1 MDWKVYLIIGMTA
14 AIAILGYLLWQAIQ
28 DRNQF
33 EEDLDLQL
41 LVGAIY
47 VKLFGYLSDNQIDEG
62 MALVIKD
69 QEEDER
75 LSNSNFQGLA
85 F

>member
-14 AIAILGYLLWQAIQ
+14 AIAILVYLLWQAIEEK
-28 DRNQF
+28 NQF

-75 LSNSNFQGLA
+75 LSNSNF
-85 F
+85 

>member
-1 MDWKVYLIIGMTA
+1 MDWKVYLVIGMTA
-14 AIAILGYLLWQAIQ
+14 AIAILVYLLWQAIEEK
-28 DRNQF
+28 NQF

-75 LSNSNFQGLA
+75 LSNSNF
-85 F
+85 

>member
-1 MDWKVYLIIGMTA
+1 MDWKVYLVIGMTA

-75 LSNSNFQGLA
+75 LGNSDF
-85 F
+85 